1 MVSVGI
7 DVAKDKHDCFILN
20 SERDILADV
29 LTIPNNM
36 EGFFILLGKILECT
50 SPQDKIK
57 VRLEAT
63 GQQLQHSRISSW
75 KRSTHLWIPCA
86 QIPTV
91 RVLALERQNQPGR
104 CANNWGYAF
113 ARCRLK
119 PLHRYSIPSAYLGTG
134 RRNWRYWSGH
144 SVHHGWSA
152 FSNYNYSGHWLPNE
166 CHDSGRS
173 GGFLGLIAHAG
184 APTELYFAILFLAIY
199 FRPPPFAPGIDFYI
213 WVLSCVFPKYC
224 YDSFFL
230 LYHKRQVK

>member
-1 MVSVGI
+1 MVSIGI

-119 PLHRYSIPSAYLGTG
+119 PLHRYSIPSAYPGTG

-173 GGFLGLIAHAG
+173 GGFSVWL
-184 APTELYFAILFLAIY
+184 PTPGPLRSFTLLYFFSHLFSSTTIRSRDWFLY
-199 FRPPPFAPGIDFYI
+199 MGSVMCFPQ
-213 WVLSCVFPKYC
+213 VL
-224 YDSFFL
+224 L
-230 LYHKRQVK
+230 W